1 MPLLDMTDK
10 RQAHID
16 ARLRSDLMMWLSTV
30 RPDGRAHIVPV
41 WFLWQDDV
49 LYIFSKP
56 DQKIRNLSQNK
67 SAMVG
72 VDDTKGGDDPI
83 MLGGNV
89 ELLKHG
95 DLTPGIQDAY
105 AEKYLERMQASNWA
119 MDWYVNEYSEVI
131 RFTPTKVFAF

>member
-89 ELLKHG
+89 ELLKHS

>member
-1 MPLLDMTDK
+1 MLDMTDK

-16 ARLRSDLMMWLSTV
+16 ARLRSDLMIWLSTV